1 MNFKRAFKDM
11 QTDFEM
17 QKLHKK
23 KELKCKL
30 NSNKNSVKLQLN
42 VKLFCV
48 HCFLFSTAKEM
59 AKKKI
64 TQKSARLGK
73 THGDCESL

>member
-1 MNFKRAFKDM
+1 M

-59 AKKKI
+59 AKKKSHKNL
-64 TQKSARLGK
+64 QDSAKLTEIVNRS
-73 THGDCESL
+73 EIN